1 MINKK
6 KLKDY
11 HFFLNPHAQILLD
24 EYIKS
29 QQNKM
34 WATSIILSLTIIDNI
49 ISDKNTLEHVDGLN
63 LNKLQNSK
71 SLSWLRFRRN
81 KILHYEGPI
90 EGFYKSL
97 DSLKV
102 IKLDVDRADKVL
114 QEFLS
119 ELFE

>member
-11 HFFLNPHAQILLD
+11 HFFLNPHAQILLE

-71 SLSWLRFRRN
+71 DLSWLRFRRN

>member
-11 HFFLNPHAQILLD
+11 HFFLNPHAQILLE

-49 ISDKNTLEHVDGLN
+49 ISDEKTLDHVDGLN

-71 SLSWLRFRRN
+71 DLSWLRYRRN
-81 KILHYEGPI
+81 KILHYEGPSRR
-90 EGFYKSL
+90 FLQKFRQFKS
-97 DSLKV
+97 D
-102 IKLDVDRADKVL
+102 
-114 QEFLS
+114 
-119 ELFE
+119 

>member
-11 HFFLNPHAQILLD
+11 HFFLNPHAQILLE

-29 QQNKM
+29 KKNKM

-49 ISDKNTLEHVDGLN
+49 ISDEKTLDHVDGLN
-63 LNKLQNSK
+63 LNKLQNSRD
-71 SLSWLRFRRN
+71 LSWLRYRRN

-97 DSLKV
+97 ESLKV
-102 IKLDVDRADKVL
+102 IKSDVDRVDKVL
-114 QEFLS
+114 HEFLS
-119 ELFE
+119 KLFE